1 MNRKSVTLVAALIGG
16 LLLPITPVN
25 AATESISPTSEIT
38 FDNTY
43 SQSVRFDALGRA
55 WIWNTV
61 NNTEN
66 PSKPRLAIFE
76 KDAGTWTRVQAVK
89 AKKLVVNTLR
99 FGPDGKAFATNFR
112 RNEIVTWRVTDSG
125 VVRKERR
132 IALRGSAV
140 PMDAFPNASGSLF
153 VMYRNRIDEYNL
165 PIRRNER
172 PMRTIKSSFPNYSK
186 LVANTDGTVFVTQ
199 GDTNYAP
206 IEVFGPSASGV
217 VDPTRTILIDSALST
232 SQYVTDIT
240 LTPNGKV
247 AVAYW
252 SDGVALFEI
261 NASGTSVTPTTWYP
275 EESPVGNLQGVDF
288 GPNGIMG
295 IADYGSSTAVKVF
308 FEAPPCAPQPGARC

>member
-25 AATESISPTSEIT
+25 AATESITPTSEIT

-61 NNTEN
+61 NNSNN

-76 KDAGTWTRVQAVK
+76 KDAGTWNRVQTVK

-99 FGPDGKAFATNFR
+99 FGADGKAFATNFR

-140 PMDAFPNASGSLF
+140 PIDAFPNASGNLF
-153 VMYRNRIDEYNL
+153 VLYNNRIDEYDL

-172 PMRTIKSSFPNYSK
+172 PVRTIDSDFRNYSK
-186 LVANTDGTVFVTQ
+186 LVALTDGTVFVMQ
-199 GDTNYAP
+199 GDANNAP
-206 IEVFGPSASGV
+206 LEVFGPDASGV
-217 VDPTRTILIDSALST
+217 VDPARTILIDSALS
-232 SQYVTDIT
+232 SEQYAADIA
-240 LTPNGKV
+240 LTPSGKV

-252 SDGVALFEI
+252 SDGVALFET
-261 NASGTSVTPTTWYP
+261 NASGASVTPTTWYP

-288 GPNGIMG
+288 SPNGIMG
-295 IADYGSSTAVKVF
+295 IADFGSSTSVKVY
-308 FEAPPCAPQPGARC
+308 FED